1 MKGLFNSS
9 SGRFEDEIKIAIRL
23 AREAGRLIMA
33 LYGTGV
39 AVRQKGESGPV
50 TEADERAHEVIVEGL
65 QRAFPHDAI
74 ISEEGSPVIG
84 SHAGARTWY
93 VDPLDG
99 TQEFIARNG
108 EFSVLIGLAI
118 AGRATVGVV
127 LRPVDGALFA
137 GIADQE
143 AWSEDRGMPG
153 RLAVSRQTE
162 LQKLRLV
169 VSRSHRHPLTDAMR
183 ARLGITEEL
192 RCGSVG
198 LKIGMLVSGQADLY
212 LDASGN
218 TSAWDVCGPEA
229 ILRGAGGRLTDL
241 TGQPV
246 LYESR
251 RDLHN
256 KRGLIASNG
265 VCHDQVVAAIGSL
278 AGETNRN

>member
-1 MKGLFNSS
+1 MKGTFNSS
-9 SGRFEDEIKIAIRL
+9 GGHFKNEIEVAVRL

-33 LYGTGV
+33 LYGSGLT
-39 AVRQKGESGPV
+39 VRQKGEAGPV

-74 ISEEGSPVIG
+74 ISEEGTPAIG
-84 SHAGARTWY
+84 SHTGARIWY

-108 EFSVLIGLAI
+108 EFSVLIGLTI
-118 AGRATVGVV
+118 AGQATVGVV
-127 LRPVDGALFA
+127 LRPVDGALFV
-137 GIADQE
+137 GIADQQ
-143 AWSEDRGMPG
+143 AWSEDPGMPA

-162 LQKLRLV
+162 LSKLRLV
-169 VSRSHRHPLTDAMR
+169 VSRSHRHPLIDAMR
-183 ARLGITEEL
+183 ACLGITEEL

-241 TGQPV
+241 TGQPL

-251 RDLHN
+251 GDLHN

-265 VCHDQVVAAIGSL
+265 VCHDQVVAAIGLL
-278 AGETNRN
+278 AGEANRN